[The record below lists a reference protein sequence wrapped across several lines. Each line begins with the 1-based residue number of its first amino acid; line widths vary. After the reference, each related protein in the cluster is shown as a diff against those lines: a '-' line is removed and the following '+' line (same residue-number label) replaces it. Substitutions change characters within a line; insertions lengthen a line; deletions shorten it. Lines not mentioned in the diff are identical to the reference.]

1 MTSLLD
7 SYTFQTRYRGSKVKI
22 IPAIYDVVKNIEFKT
37 VLDAFA
43 GTGVV
48 SYLFKRM
55 DKSVLFNDHLQFN
68 HIIGRAIIEN
78 SEITLNKTDIDQ
90 ILKPKPY
97 EEHLHLVEEQFVDI
111 YYTKKENVWLDRVI
125 SNLYEMESG
134 YKRDLGF
141 WCLFQ
146 SCITKR
152 PFSLFHRKNLNLR
165 TRNVKRSFGNKVTWD
180 TPFDIHF
187 KRFAKEVNSYI
198 TKTKN
203 ACYALRTDVMQTPL
217 NFFDRGFDLVYID
230 PPYIPKRGENII
242 YRDLYHFLEGLS
254 RFETDGPARLD
265 LDGFSGLRI
274 PAHSGLAALDGERPE
289 TDERYV
295 AIALQTSLNAL
306 EDKVSCPLG
315 RRL

>member
-1 MTSLLD
+1 MTSFLD
-7 SYTFQTRYRGSKVKI
+7 SFSFQTRYRGSKVKI
-22 IPAIYDVVKNIEFKT
+22 IPAIYEVVKNLQFET

-55 DKSVLFNDHLQFN
+55 DKQVLFNDHLQFN
-68 HIIGRAIIEN
+68 YIVGRAIIEN
-78 SEITLNKTDIDQ
+78 SEIILTKNDIDKF
-90 ILKPKPY
+90 LKPKPY
-97 EEHLHLVEEQFVDI
+97 KEHPHLIEEQFPDI
-111 YYTKKENVWLDRVI
+111 YYTNEENIWLDRVI

-146 SCITKR
+146 ACITKR

-198 TKTKN
+198 TKTKKS
-203 ACYALRTDVMQTPL
+203 CYALQSDVMQIPL
-217 NFFDRGFDLVYID
+217 DYFDKGFDLVYID

-242 YRDLYHFLEGLS
+242 YRDLYHFLEGITQYDEWANQIDIKS
-254 RFETDGPARLD
+254 KHK
-265 LDGFSGLRI
+265 RI
-274 PAHSGLAALDGERPE
+274 KPI
-289 TDERYV
+289 YN
-295 AIALQTSLNAL
+295 IWN
-306 EDKVSCPLG
+306 DKKCINNIFTKDVRSI
-315 RRL
+315 